1 MKAINKE
8 VAKRIESNKYY
19 SIESF
24 NNDAKRYIKGIK
36 ENRVICNI
44 VSVSSSGM
52 SRRLSFVEFGVK
64 NKRGY
69 QCTFY
74 AFLNCLGYKV
84 DNNNTFRVDGCGMD
98 MVFHTN
104 YSIIRDLFHMGFIT
118 EKTCKVLEQKTPSR
132 I

>member
-8 VAKRIESNKYY
+8 VAKRIELNEYY
-19 SIESF
+19 SIERF
-24 NNDAKRYIKGIK
+24 EEDAKRYIKAIK

-44 VSVSSSGM
+44 VNVSSTGM
-52 SRRLSFVEFGVK
+52 SRRLSFIEFGIK

-74 AFLNCLGYKV
+74 SFLTALGYKV

-104 YSIIRDLFHMGFIT
+104 YSIIRDLYRMKFIT
-118 EKTCKVLEQKTPSR
+118 EKTCKVLEQKTPS
-132 I
+132 II

>member
-1 MKAINKE
+1 MKKINRE
-8 VAKRIESNKYY
+8 VAKRIESNQYY

-24 NNDAKRYIKGIK
+24 NNDAKRYIKAIK

-44 VSVSSSGM
+44 ASVSSSGM

-74 AFLNCLGYKV
+74 AFLTALGYKV

-104 YSIIRDLFHMGFIT
+104 YSIIRDLFNMGFIN
-118 EKTCKVLEQKTPSR
+118 EKTCKVLEQQTPSR

>member
-1 MKAINKE
+1 MKAITKE
-8 VAKRIESNKYY
+8 VAKRIESNEYY
-19 SIESF
+19 SKERF
-24 NNDAKRYIKGIK
+24 EEDAKRYIKAIK

-64 NKRGY
+64 NKRGF

-74 AFLNCLGYKV
+74 SFLTALGYKV

-104 YSIIRDLFHMGFIT
+104 YSIIRDLFNMGFMN
-118 EKTCKVLEQKTPSR
+118 EKTCKVLEQQTPSR

>member
-1 MKAINKE
+1 MKKINRE
-8 VAKRIESNKYY
+8 VLKRIEANEYY
-19 SIESF
+19 SIERF
-24 NNDAKRYIKGIK
+24 EEDAKRYIKAIK

-44 VSVSSSGM
+44 ASVSSSGM
-52 SRRLSFVEFGVK
+52 SRRLSFLEFGVK

-69 QCTFY
+69 QMTFY
-74 AFLNCLGYKV
+74 SFLNCLGYKV

-104 YSIIRDLFHMGFIT
+104 YSIIRDLFNMGFIN
-118 EKTCKVLEQKTPSR
+118 EKTCKVLEQKTPSC

>member
-8 VAKRIESNKYY
+8 VAKRIESNEYY
-19 SIESF
+19 SIERF
-24 NNDAKRYIKGIK
+24 EEDAKRYIKAIK
-36 ENRVICNI
+36 ENRVICN
-44 VSVSSSGM
+44 VASVSSTGM
-52 SRRLSFVEFGVK
+52 SRRLSFIEFGVK

-74 AFLNCLGYKV
+74 SFLNALGYKV

-104 YSIIRDLFHMGFIT
+104 YSIIRDLFNMGFIK